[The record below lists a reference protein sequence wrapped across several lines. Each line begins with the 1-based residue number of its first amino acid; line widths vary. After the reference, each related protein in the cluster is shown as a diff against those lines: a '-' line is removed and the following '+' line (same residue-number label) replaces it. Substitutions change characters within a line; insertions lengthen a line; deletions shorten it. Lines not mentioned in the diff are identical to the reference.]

1 MKQVTKCGGC
11 EKVIRVL
18 GSYTAELKYKEK
30 VFDPS
35 LGVKVEVEKKEV
47 IKLCKPCYIEAG
59 YKPRGTINALSSK

>member
-1 MKQVTKCGGC
+1 MKQVVKCGGC
-11 EKVIRVL
+11 QKVIRKH

-35 LGVKVEVEKKEV
+35 LGISVMVERKEV

-59 YKPRGTINALSSK
+59 YKPRGS